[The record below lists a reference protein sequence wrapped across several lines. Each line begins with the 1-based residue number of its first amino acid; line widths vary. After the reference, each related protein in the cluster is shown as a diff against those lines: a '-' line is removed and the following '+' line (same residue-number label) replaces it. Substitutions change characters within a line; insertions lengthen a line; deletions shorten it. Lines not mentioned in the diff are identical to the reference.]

1 MRLKGR
7 IELETAMQ
15 GYCGSD
21 DSNGTIIMHAAALSF
36 KVLEAFFPRLS
47 AESGANNNG
56 RDDCCG
62 GHNVKLITG
71 FAIIPTRL
79 PPPACDR
86 YINEVIAIC

>member
-1 MRLKGR
+1 
-7 IELETAMQ
+7 
-15 GYCGSD
+15 
-21 DSNGTIIMHAAALSF
+21 MHALALSF
-36 KVLEAFFPRLS
+36 KVLKAHFSRLS

-56 RDDCCG
+56 RDACSG
-62 GHNVKLITG
+62 GYNVKLITG